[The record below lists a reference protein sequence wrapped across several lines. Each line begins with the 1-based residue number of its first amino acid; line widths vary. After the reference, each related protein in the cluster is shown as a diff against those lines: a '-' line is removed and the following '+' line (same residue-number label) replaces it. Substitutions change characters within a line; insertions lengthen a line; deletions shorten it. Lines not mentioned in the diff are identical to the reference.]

1 MFSYLLNPEVNS
13 RNCQPSITTG
23 PILKNSQSGRDQI
36 VVCGLDEQLLD
47 FRFPFNEEYCNSTS
61 QNLKHCIQNHS

>member
-1 MFSYLLNPEVNS
+1 MFSYLLNPEMNS
-13 RNCQPSITTG
+13 CNCQPSITTG

-47 FRFPFNEEYCNSTS
+47 FQVS
-61 QNLKHCIQNHS
+61 L